1 MFQVASR
8 PSVPHLASAPEMY
21 ILPVN
26 YNPPVPH
33 NVQLPRTLARP
44 TFSEVSPSVIASLEP
59 ELAGVP
65 IDYIRKN
72 LAGQANQCVFD
83 VGSELHH
90 ETEICLF

>member
-8 PSVPHLASAPEMY
+8 PTAPHLASAPEMY

-26 YNPPVPH
+26 YSPPVPQS
-33 NVQLPRTLARP
+33 VQLPRTLARP
-44 TFSEVSPSVIASLEP
+44 TFSEVSSATIVSLEP

-72 LAGQANQCVFD
+72 LAGQSNQYVVILD
-83 VGSELHH
+83 SRV
-90 ETEICLF
+90 